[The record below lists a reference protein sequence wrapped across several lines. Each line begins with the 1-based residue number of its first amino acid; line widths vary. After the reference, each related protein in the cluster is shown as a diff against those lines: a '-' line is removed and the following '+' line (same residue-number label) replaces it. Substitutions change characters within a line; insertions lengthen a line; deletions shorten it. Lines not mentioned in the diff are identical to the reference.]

1 MVCKIKANND
11 SPIVITPWMKRRMIS
26 MAISL
31 VALIIGFVFHIK
43 WLIIIS
49 SVALAIPLTFIVT
62 LFVIFY
68 IGIRRKNN
76 IK

>member
-1 MVCKIKANND
+1 MACKIKANND
-11 SPIVITPWMKRRMIS
+11 RAIVITPWMKRRMIS
-26 MAISL
+26 MVISL
-31 VALIIGFVFHIK
+31 IVLVIGFVFNIK
-43 WLIIIS
+43 LLIIIS

-62 LFVIFY
+62 LLVIFY